1 MDRNYQNTAL
11 INWVVLLIATTVSV
25 VVSRYVDS
33 IAGLLGSVIIGLG
46 LLTSLISYFQT
57 RLEERERLEKLE
69 FDELTRAKGGS
80 ALFTQDAETFPAQRS
95 REQFERFLVPA
106 FTILLLL
113 IEIGAIVWH
122 WKYLEKSIKPLV
134 EERAFAAASFFGLQF
149 FVLFLLG
156 KFSSGVARLE
166 KQRLLRASSGLL
178 LLGAYISLG
187 LAATIA
193 LGAWGD
199 FTRADIFVARFLTVI
214 LGLIAIETLIGLL
227 LEIYRP
233 RVKGKAERVLYESRL
248 VGLLG
253 QPEGIFRTAA
263 HALDYQFGFKVSET
277 WFYRFLEKTLAWLI
291 LAQTI
296 ILLLSTCF
304 VFVEV
309 GEQALLE
316 RFGRPVTGREVL
328 GPGLHLKLPF
338 PIDRAHRY
346 RTEQIQSFVIGV
358 EKDDDHDNQK
368 TVLWSVSHE
377 KEENMLV
384 ASHQTAASTN
394 SASGKKNPP
403 VNLLSVSIP
412 VQYQI
417 TNLLSW
423 AYNHQNAGELLEKLA
438 TREVVRYLVSAD
450 VNEIMSSGRAPAA
463 AELLKNIQASANA
476 PEHDLGV
483 HIVFVGLQDIHPP
496 VAVASEYERV
506 VGAIQL
512 AKATKLVAES
522 FSIETNSLSRSTA
535 TNLLSRAEAD
545 SESTR
550 VSALA
555 RAALFT
561 NQIPAY
567 SAAPTVYSQRAY
579 LQALTRGSKDSR
591 KYVIATTNAQEV
603 IQYNLEE
610 KIRSDLVN
618 RLAAPPTKK

>member
-25 VVSRYVDS
+25 IVSRYVDS
-33 IAGLLGSVIIGLG
+33 TSGLVGTVVIGLG
-46 LLTSLISYFQT
+46 LLTSLVSYFQS

-69 FDELTRAKGGS
+69 FDEITKAKGGS
-80 ALFTQDAETFPAQRS
+80 ALFAQESDAFPAQRS
-95 REQFERFLVPA
+95 REQFERFFVPA

-113 IEIGAIVWH
+113 VEAGAIVWH
-122 WKYLEKSIKPLV
+122 WKYLEKSAKSLN
-134 EERAFAAASFFGLQF
+134 ETRAFAAASFFGLQF

-156 KFSSGVARLE
+156 KFSSGVARIE

-187 LAATIA
+187 LAATIS
-193 LGAWGD
+193 LGAWAD
-199 FTRADIFVARFLTVI
+199 FPRADIFVARFLTVI
-214 LGLIAIETLIGLL
+214 LGFIALETLISLL
-227 LEIYRP
+227 LELYRP
-233 RVKGKAERVLYESRL
+233 RVRGKAERVLYESRL

-291 LAQTI
+291 VAQTI

-316 RFGRPVTGREVL
+316 RFGRPVAGREVL

-346 RTEQIQSFVIGV
+346 RAEQIQSFVIGV
-358 EKDDDHDNQK
+358 EKDDDHEKEN

-384 ASHQTAASTN
+384 ASHQVGASTN
-394 SASGKKNPP
+394 SATGKKNPP

-450 VNEIMSSGRAPAA
+450 VNEIMSTGRAPAA
-463 AELLKNIQASANA
+463 EKLLKNIQASAN
-476 PEHDLGV
+476 EHDLGA

-496 VAVASEYERV
+496 VAVATEYERV

-512 AKATKLVAES
+512 AKAMKLNAES

-545 SESTR
+545 SERAR
-550 VSALA
+550 VSAVA

-567 SAAPTVYSQRAY
+567 EAAPTVYSQRAY
-579 LQALTRGSKDSR
+579 LQALTRGSKDAR
-591 KYVIATTNAQEV
+591 KYVITTTNAHEV
-603 IQYNLEE
+603 IEYNMEE